1 MQSMTLVADGNAR
14 ENISYQPGFYY
25 QLEIGMID
33 IYKSIKNFVNLKS
46 ILNWQDLEIASYQVK
61 SEFP

>member
-33 IYKSIKNFVNLKS
+33 IYKSIESFIILQS
-46 ILNWQDLEIASYQVK
+46 ILNWQDLEITS
-61 SEFP
+61 